1 LLTRRA
7 LLMLL
12 AGASLFLIL
21 LGPLDVP
28 AAAADTTS
36 HSGAVG
42 PRDGS
47 NWRGDP
53 DEHCHNGWSDEP
65 GGDDHCCAPP
75 PASAPTPTPAP
86 APTAAPKHVPTRTPR
101 RPRPVLVVPSRWQ
114 GESTSASS
122 ATSAALPAS
131 GSPTSSPAQ
140 RPPVLAPPAL
150 AIPSISPVNAGG
162 PVGGAVDVIAL
173 STVLVV
179 ATIAVAS
186 LVLVRR
192 SG

>member
-1 LLTRRA
+1 VQTRRA

-12 AGASLFLIL
+12 AGASLFLVL

-28 AAAADTTS
+28 AAAADTTL
-36 HSGAVG
+36 HSGALV

-47 NWRGDP
+47 NSPGDP
-53 DEHCHNGWSDEP
+53 DEHCRHGWSDEP
-65 GGDDHCCAPP
+65 GGDERGCAPKP
-75 PASAPTPTPAP
+75 EPAPTPTPHSAP
-86 APTAAPKHVPTRTPR
+86 ATTAVPKLAPTRTPR
-101 RPRPVLVVPSRWQ
+101 RPRPVLVVPSRSQ
-114 GESTSASS
+114 SASTSAPS
-122 ATSAALPAS
+122 AGSPAA
-131 GSPTSSPAQ
+131 GTPTSSPAQ

-150 AIPSISPVNAGG
+150 TIPPSSPFNAAE
-162 PVGGAVDVIAL
+162 PVRGAVDLIAL
-173 STVLVV
+173 STVLVA

>member
-36 HSGAVG
+36 HGGAPL

-47 NWRGDP
+47 NWRGDQ
-53 DEHCHNGWSDEP
+53 DGHCHNRWWDEP
-65 GGDDHCCAPP
+65 GGDDHCCTPKPAPAPP
-75 PASAPTPTPAP
+75 PAPAP
-86 APTAAPKHVPTRTPR
+86 APTPTVGAKHVPTRTPR
-101 RPRPVLVVPSRWQ
+101 PPRPVPAVPSRSQ
-114 GESTSASS
+114 GASPSAPSV
-122 ATSAALPAS
+122 ALPV
-131 GSPTSSPAQ
+131 GRTPTSSPAQ
-140 RPPVLAPPAL
+140 RPPVLAPPVL
-150 AIPSISPVNAGG
+150 TIPSISPVNSGG
-162 PVGGAVDVIAL
+162 PVRGAVDVIAL
-173 STVLVV
+173 STVLIA
-179 ATIAVAS
+179 ATIALAS

>member
-1 LLTRRA
+1 MQTRRA

-12 AGASLFLIL
+12 AGASLILVL

-28 AAAADTTS
+28 AAAADTTLN
-36 HSGAVG
+36 SGALV

-47 NWRGDP
+47 NRPGDP
-53 DEHCHNGWSDEP
+53 DEHCHHRWPDEP
-65 GGDDHCCAPP
+65 GGDERGCALKPEP
-75 PASAPTPTPAP
+75 APTPTPDP
-86 APTAAPKHVPTRTPR
+86 APTRTAAPKLVPAPTPR
-101 RPRPVLVVPSRWQ
+101 PPRPVLVVPSRSQ
-114 GESTSASS
+114 SASTSARS
-122 ATSAALPAS
+122 AWSPAAGTPA
-131 GSPTSSPAQ
+131 SSPAQ

-150 AIPSISPVNAGG
+150 TIPPSSPVNSGG
-162 PVGGAVDVIAL
+162 PVRGAVDFIAL
-173 STVLVV
+173 STVLVA